1 MKPLVTL
8 TDSAA
13 EKITELLADAGETA
27 SALRIYTR
35 PGGCSGFSYGM
46 ALDNPDASDTM
57 MNIKGVPVA
66 LETDSLELI
75 QGSEIDYISDF
86 TGEGF
91 RILNPNATSTCGCGS
106 SFRTATN
113 AGQPGSCE

>member
-1 MKPLVTL
+1 MVML

-13 EKITELLADAGETA
+13 EKIAELIKQNDDKVEG
-27 SALRIYTR
+27 LRIYTK

-46 ALDNPDASDTM
+46 ALDNAQASDKILT
-57 MNIKGVPVA
+57 IKGVQVA

-75 QGSEIDYISDF
+75 EGSEIDYVSDF
-86 TGEGF
+86 SGEGF
-91 RILNPNATSTCGCGS
+91 RIWNPNAVSTCGCGS
-106 SFRTATN
+106 SFRTAAN